1 MGIYALW
8 LFTRL
13 EGSVDEILRDNY
25 QFVLAGQ
32 AMKES
37 AEGMDSALSLALA
50 GEEERGSKLFQ
61 RYTPVFEEHLRHQRG
76 NISVPG
82 DGRSKRQDYPGWTAL
97 PRLGEEVLEYFR
109 YRFKTIDVP
118 FRVVAAVF

>member
-1 MGIYALW
+1 MGLYALW

-82 DGRSKRQDYPGWTAL
+82 DGEVNDKIIQAGQRALQVIQTAFQAFNRGVQGRQRRPT
-97 PRLGEEVLEYFR
+97 
-109 YRFKTIDVP
+109 
-118 FRVVAAVF
+118 